1 MKRTTSMT
9 VLNNYIENTS
19 EYLNNFK
26 VSKTKILSIL
36 KIIFFSFL
44 LERIYCKS

>member
-26 VSKTKILSIL
+26 KGFIVRVGSTENLNKN
-36 KIIFFSFL
+36 
-44 LERIYCKS
+44 

>member
-26 VSKTKILSIL
+26 VRNL
-36 KIIFFSFL
+36 FL
-44 LERIYCKS
+44 QPFNF